1 MEPSGWNFTRSSVRN
16 MGSDKIRDLLIMF
29 DSVRYDRF
37 VEAHT
42 PILDSLGEAAL
53 AYTHGTW
60 SRPSMMSILSGYLPY
75 NKKYKNPYSMT
86 HKLLGSGM
94 CGGKEVSSFFFN
106 ANDWMLHAGPKA
118 YQEITG
124 FGSFPAK
131 KMVEGAK
138 ELMERE
144 KEFFIAMIFPESHL
158 IYEYQPEPDPVKKR
172 VVQLFGDFNKGQD
185 NDAPAVAAERSRKV
199 ISHLDQVIKPLL
211 PLAERVIFTSD
222 HGDLMGEH
230 HLIGH
235 DPGYP
240 FHEVLLKVP
249 LIIGDL
255 S

>member
-1 MEPSGWNFTRSSVRN
+1 VRS

-42 PILDSLGEAAL
+42 PTLDSLGEAAL
-53 AYTHGTW
+53 AWTHGTW
-60 SRPSMMSILSGYLPY
+60 SRPSMVSILSGYLPY
-75 NKKYKNPYSMT
+75 NKKYKNPYSIT

-94 CGGKEVSSFFFN
+94 FGKEVPSFFFN
-106 ANDWMLHAGPKA
+106 ANAWMLHAGPRA

-124 FGSFPAK
+124 FGSLPAK

-138 ELMERE
+138 EVMERE
-144 KEFFIAMIFPESHL
+144 KEFFIAMIFPETHL
-158 IYEYQPEPDPVKKR
+158 IYEYQPEPDSEKKR
-172 VVQLFGDFNKGQD
+172 VVQLFGAFNKGQD
-185 NDAPAVAAERSRKV
+185 NDAPEVIAERSRNA
-199 ISHLDQVIKPLL
+199 ISHLDQTIKPLL

-240 FHEVLLKVP
+240 FHEALLKVP
-249 LIIGDL
+249 LIIG
-255 S
+255 SYSMT